1 MVGPAAHELPDLL
14 VQQKRHTALQI
25 PGEEMA
31 QRHRHIRRMADHHHR
46 PPAALGGHHRLAS
59 RIRAGEGIVHLVVA
73 QAFGIQ
79 RPLMAH
85 PAPHLIQ
92 LTPAQITAVD
102 PELVIEPVA
111 AAHDRA
117 RGQIP
122 VEPQLTFLLLSCF
135 CGIGAIEPS

>member
-25 PGEEMA
+25 PREEMA

-46 PPAALGGHHRLAS
+46 PPAALGGHHRSPAG
-59 RIRAGEGIVHLVVA
+59 IRAYKGIMQLVIPHALAIEG
-73 QAFGIQ
+73 Q
-79 RPLMAH
+79 
-85 PAPHLIQ
+85 
-92 LTPAQITAVD
+92 
-102 PELVIEPVA
+102 LVIEPVA
-111 AAHDRA
+111 AAHDGA

-122 VEPQLTFLLLSCF
+122 VQPQLTLFLLSCF